1 MLMRRL
7 NQRSATG
14 LGRRQAGDTIVE
26 VMIAIA
32 IVSFVLVAA
41 YVTANK
47 NTLINQ
53 DTQERGQAL
62 QLVTTQ
68 LEFLRNNH
76 GISASNNCFDASG
89 TPKAAIV
96 GPTNPCLVSGDGT
109 QDASGVQPA
118 YTIAI
123 AQPGGGSTT
132 YKVQVTWASLLSGHT
147 NDNVTMYYQ
156 P

>member
-1 MLMRRL
+1 MRRL
-7 NQRSATG
+7 DQQSAAR
-14 LGRRQAGDTIVE
+14 LSRRQAGDTIVE

-62 QLVTTQ
+62 QLATTQ
-68 LEFLRNNH
+68 LEFLRSRSIGTND
-76 GISASNNCFDASG
+76 CFDASG
-89 TPKAAIV
+89 TAKAAIV
-96 GPTNPCLVSGDGT
+96 GPSNPCSVNGDGS
-109 QDASGVQPA
+109 QDSTGAQPA

-123 AQPGGGSTT
+123 THLVGTT

-147 NDNVTMYYQ
+147 NDNVTLYYQ